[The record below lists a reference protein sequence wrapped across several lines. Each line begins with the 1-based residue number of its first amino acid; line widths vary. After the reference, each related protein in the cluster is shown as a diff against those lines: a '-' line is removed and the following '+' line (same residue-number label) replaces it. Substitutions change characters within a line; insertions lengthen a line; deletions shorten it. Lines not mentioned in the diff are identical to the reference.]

1 MGTLHQYLEESA
13 KKSPEIEAIVSASC
27 TFTYKEL
34 NERTN
39 QLAAF
44 MVAAG
49 LKKGDLVGILCKNDH
64 PYPTILL
71 AIMKIGAV
79 AIPLNWRLTGF
90 ELAGILQIAK
100 PKLMFYDQDFE
111 EAVALIREQGLVER
125 LVITGNGL
133 EMANE
138 YAEIFTRESM
148 EPLPKVAMTED
159 DLAVILFTSGTT
171 GTPKGCMISHGCY
184 DTYLSRSRARTEHAR
199 FLAVHPLFHMS
210 STDSVGRPF
219 LDVQV
224 KILDPE
230 TGEEVPAG
238 QVGEV
243 AIKSPYLFKGYLH
256 NPEATAKVLIDGWYH
271 MGDAGKLDEEGFL
284 YISGRYKEMIL
295 VGGDNVYPIEVE
307 DLIDHIPDV
316 MEVAVVGVAH
326 ETLGEVPRA
335 YVVKKQGSP
344 LTEEEIVEACRQRL
358 AAYKIPEVVFVSSL
372 PVNGLGKVMKHLLKQ

>member
-1 MGTLHQYLEESA
+1 M
-13 KKSPEIEAIVSASC
+13 
-27 TFTYKEL
+27 
-34 NERTN
+34 
-39 QLAAF
+39 
-44 MVAAG
+44 
-49 LKKGDLVGILCKNDH
+49 
-64 PYPTILL
+64 
-71 AIMKIGAV
+71 
-79 AIPLNWRLTGF
+79 
-90 ELAGILQIAK
+90 
-100 PKLMFYDQDFE
+100 
-111 EAVALIREQGLVER
+111 
-125 LVITGNGL
+125 
-133 EMANE
+133 
-138 YAEIFTRESM
+138 
-148 EPLPKVAMTED
+148 
-159 DLAVILFTSGTT
+159 
-171 GTPKGCMISHGCY
+171 
-184 DTYLSRSRARTEHAR
+184 
-199 FLAVHPLFHMS
+199 
-210 STDSVGRPF
+210 
-219 LDVQV
+219 QV

-372 PVNGLGKVMKHLLKQ
+372 PVNGLGKVIKRL